1 MLQYWELRIQIRR
14 LFRAPEAAIYNLE
27 DHILKKLLLL
37 TFTLM
42 CVVFA
47 QTQVHA
53 ADVKTVKETIVK
65 HAIEMGVDPAIA
77 LSLARAESGFRHE
90 AKSAHGAVGVYQLMP
105 STARKMG
112 LNPYSLNDNIKGGI
126 MYYKMMYN
134 MFGSME
140 LALAAYNA
148 GPGNV
153 KKFGSVPPYAETKRF
168 VSAIMADY
176 NRQKANPDP
185 AVVSVKQQQAQQAK
199 PPVQQVKPPETP
211 PAETKEVQEQPAET
225 TAI

>member
-1 MLQYWELRIQIRR
+1 M
-14 LFRAPEAAIYNLE
+14 
-27 DHILKKLLLL
+27 KKLLLL

-47 QTQVHA
+47 QTQTHA
-53 ADVKTVKETIVK
+53 ADVTTVKETIVK

-90 AKSAHGAVGVYQLMP
+90 AKSAYGAVGVYQLMP

-112 LNPYSLNDNIKGGI
+112 LNPYLLNDNIKGGI

-153 KKFGSVPPYAETKRF
+153 KKFGSVPPYAETRRF

-185 AVVSVKQQQAQQAK
+185 AVVSVKQQQQVQQAK
-199 PPVQQVKPPETP
+199 SPATVP
-211 PAETKEVQEQPAET
+211 PAAVETQEVKEQPAET
-225 TAI
+225 TTAI